1 MMYCLVRRN
10 ATGSARY
17 AAEITSLIQETWATM
32 SLHAIR
38 GFQGFCGLV
47 SHDDG
52 ERIASASFYSDKE
65 AASAASTVIDVWV
78 QAHAR
83 QLLSPPPEVFL
94 GECFVHEPSEPRHT
108 SVNCSI
114 RAWRANRDGQ
124 TVERVRQCLMGMVGG
139 DGFRGS
145 YAFLDEASGDI
156 IAVTLFDTRD
166 RARRGH
172 ALPGDTLWATTGK
185 VAVAAR
191 TWEDLRDGFW

>member
-1 MMYCLVRRN
+1 MFCLVRRN
-10 ATGSARY
+10 AIGTARY
-17 AAEITSLIQETWATM
+17 AAEITTLIHVTWGTM
-32 SLHAIR
+32 YLQAIQ
-38 GFQGFCGLV
+38 GFQGFCGVV

-65 AASAASTVIDVWV
+65 AASAANTVIDVWAR
-78 QAHAR
+78 AHAR
-83 QLLSPPPEVFL
+83 QLLPQPPEVFL

-114 RAWRANRDGQ
+114 RAWRANSDIL

-166 RARRGH
+166 RARHGH
-172 ALPGDTLWATTGK
+172 ALPGGTHWNTTGR